1 MTGLNI
7 QNGRN
12 ASTLYLSTRQM
23 SGLLYR
29 HFASTVSVPQLIR
42 ALHVILQCFHSEH
55 GLNQTRESDIELDWR
70 TSIYKR
76 SIWGSS
82 PVAESWKHGAR
93 RSCSGPAARDSRVTE
108 DGEWWT

>member
-7 QNGRN
+7 QNGKN
-12 ASTLYLSTRQM
+12 ASTLYLCTRQM
-23 SGLLYR
+23 SGLLHR

-42 ALHVILQCFHSEH
+42 ALHVIFQCFHSEH